1 MTTSE
6 AWHPSAL
13 FRVLAAMMVTYT
25 NPNAHYQMES
35 DLAAMVWDLKGVGPS
50 KVTWDKLIREYDA
63 FVTGTSHLDLPLQV
77 PRLTWKEG
85 WFTVF
90 KSRVPQWALKVSSRS
105 WPWYHFNTMAIFW
118 TSGQHS
124 IPWLASGRH
133 FSVTSRVRPSLLVSM
148 ASLRLTRLFHGRN
161 LHSRPY
167 VMEIF
172 D

>member
-63 FVTGTSHLDLPLQV
+63 CVTGTSHLDLPLQV

-85 WFTVF
+85 WFAVF
-90 KSRVPQWALKVSSRS
+90 KSRVPQWALKVIMDKPSD
-105 WPWYHFNTMAIFW
+105 FNTMASFW
-118 TSGQHS
+118 TTLLRYEPRKT
-124 IPWLASGRH
+124 IPTRLHAHEANETVPWKETALQALRD
-133 FSVTSRVRPSLLVSM
+133 RD
-148 ASLRLTRLFHGRN
+148 LRLAQLCLQAEGQED
-161 LHSRPY
+161 
-167 VMEIF
+167 EIP
-172 D
+172 